1 MKGTIETCFNFCE
14 YCECF
19 TRSMIRRQQ
28 LEDVAVIILIKVKYK
43 DGRHWVKARGVV
55 MEFLGYC
62 GK

>member
-1 MKGTIETCFNFCE
+1 
-14 YCECF
+14 
-19 TRSMIRRQQ
+19 MIRRQQ